1 MRPRHVAGLLAHA
14 DRAAGPFCA
23 AQCDEVVAYSVDL
36 AWGGCSLTEEW
47 VESFFREYG
56 EVHIEVGDGGTQFFV
71 TLTQAHLAI
80 AAQQALNRL
89 TLKLVFGVLR
99 VRFCGLVGWPGT
111 NRVHDSSSSVGA
123 SLGSAA
129 CTPNF
134 AERFSLM
141 RRGLAVSATASVDPS
156 VLECGEVPSGL
167 SNSVTVDV
175 VEPLDLAVLQP
186 PTRPGNGKGKSQRNF
201 VSSLAASSTAPERPE
216 ESEDPLGGEAV
227 FDDDFLRIIE
237 ELRDSVYELSGMS
250 KKARR
255 RRVAALRPLLERV
268 EACASALPPAAA
280 ATFAEIQLA
289 LL

>member
-1 MRPRHVAGLLAHA
+1 MQTVPQGLFVQL
-14 DRAAGPFCA
+14 
-23 AQCDEVVAYSVDL
+23 SVIIEDL
-36 AWGGCSLTEEW
+36 AFGMSLTKAW
-47 VESFFREYG
+47 VGAFFRGYG
-56 EVHIEVGDGGTQFFV
+56 EVHIEVEVGGSQAFV
-71 TLTQAHLAI
+71 TLTQAHQAR

-89 TLKLVFGVLR
+89 TLKAGFGVLR

-123 SLGSAA
+123 FSGSAA

-134 AERFSLM
+134 VESSSSP
-141 RRGLAVSATASVDPS
+141 RRVLAVSATASLDPS
-156 VLECGEVPSGL
+156 VLECGDVFSGL

-175 VEPLDLAVLQP
+175 VEPLDLVVLQP
-186 PTRPGNGKGKSQRNF
+186 PTRPGNGKGKSQRES

-216 ESEDPLGGEAV
+216 ESEDLLGGEAV
-227 FDDDFLRIIE
+227 FDDDFLGIIE
-237 ELRDSVYELSGMS
+237 ELRVSVYELSGLS

-255 RRVAALRPLLERV
+255 RHVAALRPLLERV

>member
-1 MRPRHVAGLLAHA
+1 MWTVPQGLFVQL
-14 DRAAGPFCA
+14 
-23 AQCDEVVAYSVDL
+23 SVIIEDL
-36 AWGGCSLTEEW
+36 AFGMSLTKAW
-47 VESFFREYG
+47 VGAFFRGYG
-56 EVHIEVGDGGTQFFV
+56 EVHIEVEVGGSQAFV
-71 TLTQAHLAI
+71 TLALACHAR

-89 TLKLVFGVLR
+89 TLKAGFGVLR

-123 SLGSAA
+123 FSGSAA

-134 AERFSLM
+134 VESSSSP
-141 RRGLAVSATASVDPS
+141 RRVLAVSATASLDPS
-156 VLECGEVPSGL
+156 VLECGDVFSGL

-175 VEPLDLAVLQP
+175 VEPLDLVVLQP
-186 PTRPGNGKGKSQRNF
+186 PTRPGNGKGKSQRES

-216 ESEDPLGGEAV
+216 ESEDLLGMGAAL
-227 FDDDFLRIIE
+227 DDDFLGIIE
-237 ELRDSVYELSGMS
+237 ELRVSVYELSGLS

-255 RRVAALRPLLERV
+255 RQVAALRPLLGRV

>member
-1 MRPRHVAGLLAHA
+1 
-14 DRAAGPFCA
+14 
-23 AQCDEVVAYSVDL
+23 
-36 AWGGCSLTEEW
+36 
-47 VESFFREYG
+47 
-56 EVHIEVGDGGTQFFV
+56 
-71 TLTQAHLAI
+71 
-80 AAQQALNRL
+80 
-89 TLKLVFGVLR
+89 
-99 VRFCGLVGWPGT
+99 
-111 NRVHDSSSSVGA
+111 
-123 SLGSAA
+123 
-129 CTPNF
+129 
-134 AERFSLM
+134 M

-186 PTRPGNGKGKSQRNF
+186 PTRPGNGKGKSQRDL
-201 VSSLAASSTAPERPE
+201 VISLAASSTAPGRPEEPE
-216 ESEDPLGGEAV
+216 ESEDLLGGEAV

-237 ELRDSVYELSGMS
+237 ELRVSVCELSGMS

-255 RRVAALRPLLERV
+255 RHVAALKPVLERV

>member
-1 MRPRHVAGLLAHA
+1 
-14 DRAAGPFCA
+14 
-23 AQCDEVVAYSVDL
+23 
-36 AWGGCSLTEEW
+36 
-47 VESFFREYG
+47 
-56 EVHIEVGDGGTQFFV
+56 
-71 TLTQAHLAI
+71 
-80 AAQQALNRL
+80 
-89 TLKLVFGVLR
+89 
-99 VRFCGLVGWPGT
+99 
-111 NRVHDSSSSVGA
+111 
-123 SLGSAA
+123 
-129 CTPNF
+129 
-134 AERFSLM
+134 
-141 RRGLAVSATASVDPS
+141 VDPS

>member
-1 MRPRHVAGLLAHA
+1 MQTVPQGLFVQLNVMRLSHT
-14 DRAAGPFCA
+14 
-23 AQCDEVVAYSVDL
+23 QCDKAATHFEDL

-56 EVHIEVGDGGTQFFV
+56 EVHIEVGDGGTQAFV
-71 TLTQAHLAI
+71 TLTQAHQAG

-89 TLKLVFGVLR
+89 TLKAGFGVLR

-123 SLGSAA
+123 FSGSVA

-134 AERFSLM
+134 VESSSSS
-141 RRGLAVSATASVDPS
+141 RRVLAVSATASLDPS
-156 VLECGEVPSGL
+156 VLECGDVFSGL

-175 VEPLDLAVLQP
+175 VEPLDLVVLQP
-186 PTRPGNGKGKSQRNF
+186 PTRPGNGKGKSQRES

-216 ESEDPLGGEAV
+216 ESEDLLVCGAVLDDYFLG
-227 FDDDFLRIIE
+227 IIE
-237 ELRDSVYELSGMS
+237 ELRVSVYELSGLS

-255 RRVAALRPLLERV
+255 RHVAALRPLLERV